1 MSRAL
6 AAAGLALA
14 LSAAFGL
21 APELGPGG
29 GDRAAAADCAWQRHP
44 QRIVRHV
51 KRNGRVR
58 KVVRTRSRWT
68 CEPLAQPPPLG
79 VPPASLPS
87 PAPAPAPA
95 PEVEPPPRAVSAT
108 VDDGTPEAFSFT
120 LSRLFVV
127 SGNVTVELN
136 NRAGQDA
143 HNLEVRPKGSE
154 EEGLEVGEAGPGENR
169 VAHLDLAP
177 GTYQLFCSLP
187 QHEEWGMSVDL
198 EVRAG

>member
-1 MSRAL
+1 VSRAL
-6 AAAGLALA
+6 AAVGLALA
-14 LSAAFGL
+14 LSAAFVL
-21 APELGPGG
+21 APQVDPSG

-44 QRIVRHV
+44 QRIVKHV

-58 KVVRTRSRWT
+58 KIVRTRSRWT

-87 PAPAPAPA
+87 PAPAP
-95 PEVEPPPRAVSAT
+95 EVEPPPRAVSAT
-108 VDDGTPEAFSFT
+108 ADDGTPEAFSFT
-120 LSRLFVV
+120 LSRLYVV
-127 SGNVTVELN
+127 SGTVTVELN

-143 HNLEVRPKGSE
+143 HNLKVRPKGSA

-169 VAHLDLAP
+169 VAHLDLTP

-187 QHEEWGMSVDL
+187 RHEEWGMSVDL

>member
-1 MSRAL
+1 VSRAL
-6 AAAGLALA
+6 AAVGLAIA

-21 APELGPGG
+21 APELGPVG
-29 GDRAAAADCAWQRHP
+29 GDRAAADCAWQRHP
-44 QRIVRHV
+44 QRIVKHV
-51 KRNGRVR
+51 KRHGQVR
-58 KVVRTRSRWT
+58 RIVRTRSRWT
-68 CEPLAQPPPLG
+68 CEPLAQPPPADIS
-79 VPPASLPS
+79 PASLPS
-87 PAPAPAPA
+87 SAAVPA

-108 VDDGTPEAFSFT
+108 ADDATPEAFSFT
-120 LSRLFVV
+120 LSRQYVI

-143 HNLEVRPKGSE
+143 HNLKVRPKGSE

-169 VAHLDLAP
+169 VAHLELTP